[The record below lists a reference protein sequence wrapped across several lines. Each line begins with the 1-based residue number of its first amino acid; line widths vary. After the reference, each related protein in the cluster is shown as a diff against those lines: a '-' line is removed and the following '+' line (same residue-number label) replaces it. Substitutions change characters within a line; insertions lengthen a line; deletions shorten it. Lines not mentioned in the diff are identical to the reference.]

1 MNMEIGFTFCTI
13 LLIFSIFLILKLQNA
28 RKKNL
33 PPSPP
38 SLPIIGHLHLLK
50 SPIHQ
55 TFKSLSCKYG
65 PIMYL
70 RFGISQVI
78 IVSSASIAEQ
88 CFTKNDIIFANRP
101 KSLASKHLGYN
112 HTTIG
117 FSPYGDHWRNLRRI
131 ASIQIFSTF
140 SLNNSSTVRTD
151 EVRFV
156 AKKLIL
162 DYKGGS
168 AQKVNLK
175 ILFEKL
181 VYDVLTMMVAGK
193 RWAEPSTHA
202 MFGPTMIMNI
212 CDYIPALQ
220 WVGFKGLEKNLM
232 EIMKTRDKFLQGLI
246 DECRKN
252 RADDL
257 SLAAD
262 RKTIIHTLLSLQRA
276 QPQCY
281 TDDIIKGVI
290 MVMFTAGTHTS
301 AVTMEWAMSLL
312 LNHPEVMKKARLEID
327 SLIGATRPL
336 EESDILKLP
345 YLRCVINETLRL
357 FPAGPLLVPHFST
370 QDCTIE
376 GYHIPK
382 GTILFVNVWEIQR
395 DSKNW
400 EEPNEFKPERFEG
413 MEGGIEG
420 CKFVPFGMGRRACP
434 GSGLAMRLIGLVL
447 GLFIQCF
454 EWERIGPELVGL
466 DESCGLMLSKL
477 DPLEALYR
485 PRESM
490 ATLLSQL

>member
-1 MNMEIGFTFCTI
+1 MNMEMDFTFSTI

-55 TFKSLSCKYG
+55 TFKSLSSKYG

-70 RFGISQVI
+70 KFGISQVI
-78 IVSSASIAEQ
+78 IVSSASVAEQ

-101 KSLASKHLGYN
+101 KSLVSKHLGYN

-131 ASIQIFSTF
+131 SSIQIFSTF
-140 SLNNSSTVRTD
+140 SLNNSSTIRTE
-151 EVRFV
+151 EVQFV
-156 AKKLIL
+156 AKKLFM
-162 DYKGGS
+162 DYKGGI
-168 AQKVNLK
+168 AQKVNLRV
-175 ILFEKL
+175 LFDKL
-181 VYDVLTMMVAGK
+181 IYDVLTLMVAGK
-193 RWAEPSTHA
+193 RWTEPWTHD

-212 CDYIPALQ
+212 CDYISVLQ
-220 WVGFKGLEKNLM
+220 WVGFQGLERNLV
-232 EIMKTRDKFLQGLI
+232 ELKKRRDKFLQGLI
-246 DECRKN
+246 DECRNSK
-252 RADDL
+252 AD
-257 SLAAD
+257 D

-276 QPQCY
+276 QPECY

-290 MVMFTAGTHTS
+290 MVIFTAGTHTS
-301 AVTMEWAMSLL
+301 AITMEWAMSLL

-327 SLIGATRPL
+327 SVTGAEQRQLT
-336 EESDILKLP
+336 ESDILKLP
-345 YLRCVINETLRL
+345 YLRCIIKETLRL

-382 GTILFVNVWEIQR
+382 GTILLVNAWEIQR
-395 DSKNW
+395 DSKTW
-400 EEPNEFKPERFEG
+400 EERNKFKPERFEG

-420 CKFVPFGMGRRACP
+420 CAFIPFGIGRRACP

-454 EWERIGPELVGL
+454 DWERVGNELVSL
-466 DESCGLMLSKL
+466 EENCGLMLSKL
-477 DPLEALYR
+477 EPLVALYK

-490 ATLLSQL
+490 ATLFSQHFS